1 MNLKIKFLP
10 YEKYKKD
17 GFESFAKDLEQ
28 GTIVLIDAKLKPDE
42 EARIITDT
50 MKKVS
55 ERFKGIELNSLDF
68 KGENGTKI
76 LDKIKNGFIE
86 LMLGRRRGMTL
97 IGPARIVQKI
107 QKNPEEL
114 LLYM

>member
-17 GFESFAKDLEQ
+17 GFESFAKDLEH
-28 GTIVLIDAKLKPDE
+28 GTIILIDAKLKPDE

-55 ERFKGIELNSLDF
+55 ERFRGIELNSLDF
-68 KGENGTKI
+68 KGENGARV
-76 LDKIKNGFIE
+76 LERIKNGFIE

>member
-10 YEKYKKD
+10 YEKYKKV

-55 ERFKGIELNSLDF
+55 EKFKGIELNSLDF
-68 KGENGTKI
+68 AEENGAGI
-76 LDKIKNGFIE
+76 GERIKSGFIE
-86 LMLGRRRGMTL
+86 LILGRKRGMTL
-97 IGPARIVQKI
+97 IGPAKIVQRI